1 MRKTRRHFTGDFKI
15 SIVRELE
22 SGKSVAQLSREHD
35 IHPVVLN
42 RWWREFTDD
51 PKNAFSG
58 PGTAFKSEARVAE
71 LERILGQLYA
81 ENEFLKKALKTLEEK
96 LQEKKKMNKQR

>member
-22 SGKSVAQLSREHD
+22 TGKSIAQVSREHD
-35 IHPVVLN
+35 IHPSVLN
-42 RWWREFTDD
+42 RWWREFTED

-58 PGTAFKSEARVAE
+58 PGKALKSEARVAE
-71 LERILGQLYA
+71 LERIVGQLYA

-96 LQEKKKMNKQR
+96 LQERRKIPKQR